1 MPRKMQIGFLLAG
14 VVVIVLATVIKSYT
28 PGHSKDK
35 PASALVPEWPWE
47 APDTASIPITA
58 EGSLIRYGR
67 SLIANTAR
75 YLGPR
80 GIVQAIS
87 NGMNCQNCHLDAG
100 TRPWGNNYSAVA
112 TTYPRYRERSGSM
125 ESVEKRVNDCLQRS
139 LNGKPLDSNS
149 QELKAMVAYIKWV
162 GSNVPVKTKPLG
174 VGISSLPYLDRAAD
188 STLGKMVYAQYCQR
202 CHGDKG
208 EGEVD
213 TITRIGYRY
222 PPLWG
227 ANSYNTGAGIY
238 RLSRLAG
245 YVRDNMP
252 YGEAYHHKPVLSD
265 EEAWDVAAFVN
276 TQSRPLKHF
285 PADWPSIGTKPVDHP
300 FGPFSDGF
308 TEQQHKYGP
317 FSPIAAFKE
326 KEKQKTP

>member
-1 MPRKMQIGFLLAG
+1 MPRKMQMIFLLTG
-14 VVVIVLATVIKSYT
+14 VVAIVLAIVIRSYT
-28 PGHSKDK
+28 PGHGKDK
-35 PASALVPEWPWE
+35 PALAIVTDWPWE
-47 APDTASIPITA
+47 APDTAAIPFTA
-58 EGSLIRYGR
+58 DGSLIRYGR

-112 TTYPRYRERSGSM
+112 TTYPRYRDRSGSI

-149 QELKAMVAYIKWV
+149 RELKAMVSYIKWV
-162 GSNVPVKTKPLG
+162 GSNVPAKAKPIG
-174 VGISSLPYLDRAAD
+174 VGLSNLPYLDRAAD
-188 STLGKMVYAQYCQR
+188 SVRGKLVYTQYCQR
-202 CHGDKG
+202 CHGDQGQG
-208 EGEVD
+208 EED
-213 TITRIGYRY
+213 TTTGIGYRY

-227 ANSYNTGAGIY
+227 AGSYNTGAGIY

-252 YGEAYHHKPVLSD
+252 YGEAYHYKPVLSD
-265 EEAWDVAAFVN
+265 EEAWDVAAYIN
-276 TQSRPLKHF
+276 TQDRPSKRF
-285 PADWPSIGTKPVDHP
+285 SADWPAIGTKPVDHP
-300 FGPFSDGF
+300 FGPFSDSF
-308 TEQQHKYGP
+308 TAQQHKYGP
-317 FSPIAAFKE
+317 FSAIAAFKE
-326 KEKQKTP
+326 KEKQKAP